1 MSAIALNN
9 RVTSD
14 SNSDAVF
21 ASCTILPIHQTT
33 LNVEEMAGIDGLGS
47 LADTI
52 DAAIDYVSD
61 VVDKVGDYVS
71 ETATT
76 ARIAL
81 TGSGTTYHDL
91 DPDPFGFPK
100 PPKRELK
107 IITHEVFYCDK
118 TVADLVSGETCLCMT
133 PPRP

>member
-1 MSAIALNN
+1 MSAVALNN

-33 LNVEEMAGIDGLGS
+33 LNVKEMADIDGQGGV
-47 LADTI
+47 ADTI
-52 DAAIDYVSD
+52 DAAIDYISD
-61 VVDKVGDYVS
+61 VVDSVGDYVS
-71 ETATT
+71 EAATT

-91 DPDPFGFPK
+91 DPDPFGFPTA
-100 PPKRELK
+100 PKRELK
-107 IITHEVFYCDK
+107 IITQEIHSCNQPVVYS
-118 TVADLVSGETCLCMT
+118 TYGTCLCKG
-133 PPRP
+133 PPRKW

>member
-1 MSAIALNN
+1 MHN

-47 LADTI
+47 VADAI

-61 VVDKVGDYVS
+61 VVDSVGDCVS
-71 ETATT
+71 DFVDSLYFYPEEPK
-76 ARIAL
+76 
-81 TGSGTTYHDL
+81 YQYNPH
-91 DPDPFGFPK
+91 PFDS
-100 PPKRELK
+100 PPREKKLN
-107 IITHEVFYCDK
+107 IITREVHKCDGPYVY
-118 TVADLVSGETCLCMT
+118 TSYGICLCRSEVRT
-133 PPRP
+133 W

>member
-1 MSAIALNN
+1 MYN

-33 LNVEEMAGIDGLGS
+33 LNVEEMEGIDGLGS
-47 LADTI
+47 VTDAI

-61 VVDKVGDYVS
+61 VVDSVGDYVS
-71 ETATT
+71 QSAIT

-81 TGSGTTYHDL
+81 TGGWGTYHDL

-100 PPKRELK
+100 APKRELK
-107 IITHEVFYCDK
+107 IITHEVVYCDK
-118 TVADLVSGETCLCMT
+118 TAADLASGATCRCIS
-133 PPRP
+133 PPW